1 MDGDGS
7 FAIGKAMVRDLL
19 ALAEGTE
26 APERGPAALTTMIEG
41 AGADLPAA
49 KRARLQQQAEI
60 ARDFVAACRGFDRAR
75 SAGDAAAMDRQRAEM
90 DRLRAAAAETATFL
104 DFTYAAEQ
112 LVKATGFDDF
122 VALLP
127 MVALDRLYGT
137 GRRISRF
144 PLIWALSARDRPL
157 ERVQAML
164 AAGAR
169 VDLATRMGETV
180 LHEMAAMNRT
190 AAVRL
195 PILRLL
201 LFKGADLEAATLHG
215 HTALSVAIERGSV
228 ADVGNFL
235 QLGARLARR
244 DLEQATHTPAKLAV
258 IRDHL
263 ADDPEGLAALAA
275 LGGWLRGEIAGWRQR
290 GAEAVAGGAKG
301 EWHAKVTA
309 DLETSLEMVSAL
321 PGYLPAETQ
330 AKVAWQDEPA
340 AFTAVETAPT
350 LDAYRSALARVAI
363 STYGIRDGERMIRGD
378 HPIYWP
384 IRAKADRLERLWLML
399 SAGAAVIGAPGNG
412 EALHIFAGERRKDAD
427 EQLALAR
434 MLVQSGAKL
443 EAVQY
448 DGNTPLAVAVAG
460 RGRAETAAL
469 LALGANPDVEIG
481 WKTLTGPRFRAPLL
495 FAAAEDAQVFKLLL
509 AHGADTARHDS
520 QGRTLAAYLAETRDE
535 LAALLAG
542 EELSGNLTRHITRSR
557 NAINRCLT
565 LLGTAGG

>member
-19 ALAEGTE
+19 ALAEGAE
-26 APERGPAALTTMIEG
+26 AGPAALTTLIEG

-49 KRARLQQQAEI
+49 KRARLQQQAGI

-75 SAGDAAAMDRQRAEM
+75 TAGDAAAMDLQRAEM
-90 DRLRAAAAETATFL
+90 DRLRAAAAETADFL

-263 ADDPEGLAALAA
+263 AASLSIEAAELLDAPFSTRGGLGKARELFGQDLEGLL
-275 LGGWLRGEIAGWRQR
+275 
-290 GAEAVAGGAKG
+290 
-301 EWHAKVTA
+301 
-309 DLETSLEMVSAL
+309 
-321 PGYLPAETQ
+321 
-330 AKVAWQDEPA
+330 
-340 AFTAVETAPT
+340 VE
-350 LDAYRSALARVAI
+350 
-363 STYGIRDGERMIRGD
+363 
-378 HPIYWP
+378 
-384 IRAKADRLERLWLML
+384 
-399 SAGAAVIGAPGNG
+399 
-412 EALHIFAGERRKDAD
+412 
-427 EQLALAR
+427 
-434 MLVQSGAKL
+434 
-443 EAVQY
+443 
-448 DGNTPLAVAVAG
+448 
-460 RGRAETAAL
+460 
-469 LALGANPDVEIG
+469 
-481 WKTLTGPRFRAPLL
+481 LTEV
-495 FAAAEDAQVFKLLL
+495 AAA
-509 AHGADTARHDS
+509 
-520 QGRTLAAYLAETRDE
+520 
-535 LAALLAG
+535 
-542 EELSGNLTRHITRSR
+542 
-557 NAINRCLT
+557 
-565 LLGTAGG
+565 